1 LHAVAGIGHPQRFFQ
16 YLQQLGLQFTSH
28 AFPDHHSY
36 SAADIAF
43 ENADAIL
50 MTEKDAV
57 KCAAFANEKH
67 WVLRVDAQVSPAL
80 AQLIIK
86 KVTP

>member
-1 LHAVAGIGHPQRFFQ
+1 
-16 YLQQLGLQFTSH
+16 
-28 AFPDHHSY
+28 
-36 SAADIAF
+36 
-43 ENADAIL
+43 

-57 KCAAFANEKH
+57 KCGTFASEKY

-86 KVTP
+86 KVAP